1 MELTFVPVE
10 NFYFALTLGM
20 KTLEEIEKPE
30 LVAQMRSLLDAKYGQ
45 PSTVA
50 PGHQNT
56 FNYVFQVTAGTPQ
69 GKPLV
74 VSISD
79 WQDKVRLSS
88 DYGWIINEERKPV
101 RTEEFG
107 ERPEFT
113 SKLKFH
119 LQELLKVEL

>member
-10 NFYFALTLGM
+10 EFYFALTLAV
-20 KTLEEIEKPE
+20 KTLEDIEKPG
-30 LVAQMRSLLDAKYGQ
+30 LVEQVRSRLLAKYGQ

-50 PGHQNT
+50 PGQQNT
-56 FNYVFQVTAGTPQ
+56 FNYVFQVGEGTPA

-79 WQDKVRLSS
+79 WQEKLRLSS
-88 DYGWIINEERKPV
+88 DYGWIIDEERKPV

-107 ERPEFT
+107 DRAEFS

-119 LQELLKVEL
+119 LQELLQVEL

>member
-1 MELTFVPVE
+1 MELVFVPVE
-10 NFYFALTLGM
+10 NFYFALTLGV
-20 KTLEEIEKPE
+20 KTLEEIEKPG
-30 LVAQMRSLLDAKYGQ
+30 LVEQLRSILKAKFGQ

-50 PGHQNT
+50 PGHQNS
-56 FNYVFQVTAGTPQ
+56 FNYVFQVTGGTSQ

-79 WQDKVRLSS
+79 WQDKIRLTS
-88 DYGWIINEERKPV
+88 DYGWTIDPERKPV

-107 ERPEFT
+107 DRAEFS

-119 LQELLKVEL
+119 LQELLTIEL

>member
-10 NFYFALTLGM
+10 NFYFALTLGV
-20 KTLEEIEKPE
+20 KTLEDIEKTE
-30 LVAQMRSLLDAKYGQ
+30 LVEKVRSILQTKFGQ
-45 PSTVA
+45 ASTVA

-56 FNYVFQVTAGTPQ
+56 FNYVFQVKEGTTQ
-69 GKPLV
+69 GQPLV

-79 WQDKVRLSS
+79 WQDKIRLSS
-88 DYGWIINEERKPV
+88 DYGWTVNEERKPV

-107 ERPEFT
+107 DRAEFS

-119 LQELLKVEL
+119 LQELLQIEL

>member
-1 MELTFVPVE
+1 MELVFVPVE
-10 NFYFALTLGM
+10 NFYFALTLGV
-20 KTLEEIEKPE
+20 KTLEEIEKPG
-30 LVAQMRSLLDAKYGQ
+30 LVEQLRSLLQTKFGQ

-50 PGHQNT
+50 PGHQNS
-56 FNYVFQVTAGTPQ
+56 FNYVFQVTGGTPQ

-79 WQDKVRLSS
+79 WQDKIRLSS
-88 DYGWIINEERKPV
+88 DYGWTIDPERKPV

-107 ERPEFT
+107 DRAEFS

-119 LQELLKVEL
+119 LQELLPIEL

>member
-1 MELTFVPVE
+1 MELVFVPVE
-10 NFYFALTLGM
+10 NFYFALTLGV
-20 KTLEEIEKPE
+20 KTLEEIEKPG
-30 LVAQMRSLLDAKYGQ
+30 LVEQVRSILQTKFGQ

-56 FNYVFQVTAGTPQ
+56 FNYVFQVSEGTGQ

-74 VSISD
+74 VSIAD
-79 WQDKVRLSS
+79 WQDKIRLSS
-88 DYGWIINEERKPV
+88 DYGWTVNEERKPV

-107 ERPEFT
+107 DRPEFS

-119 LQELLKVEL
+119 LQELLQVEL

>member
-10 NFYFALTLGM
+10 DFYFALTLGV
-20 KTLEEIEKPE
+20 KTLEEIEKPG
-30 LVAQMRSLLDAKYGQ
+30 LVEQVRSLLHTKFGQ

-56 FNYVFQVTAGTPQ
+56 FNYVFQVTEGTPQ

-79 WQDKVRLSS
+79 WQDKIRLSS
-88 DYGWIINEERKPV
+88 DYGWTVNEERKPV
-101 RTEEFG
+101 RTEEFSD
-107 ERPEFT
+107 RAEFN

-119 LQELLKVEL
+119 LQELLQLEF

>member
-1 MELTFVPVE
+1 MELAFVPVE
-10 NFYFALTLGM
+10 NFYFALTLGV
-20 KTLEEIEKPE
+20 KTLEDIEKPG
-30 LVAQMRSLLDAKYGQ
+30 LVEQVRSILQTKFGQ

-56 FNYVFQVTAGTPQ
+56 FNYVFQVTEGTAQ
-69 GKPLV
+69 GQPLV

-88 DYGWIINEERKPV
+88 DYGWTIDPERKPV
-101 RTEEFG
+101 RTGEFG
-107 ERPEFT
+107 DRSEFS

-119 LQELLKVEL
+119 LQELLQIEL